1 MTFSDA
7 SNRWGQWAAWLL
19 ATVACTMLARPAC
32 GQTDLLGAD
41 AASDA
46 PMQLDPVRID
56 LESFGIGGV
65 VRAGSWCGIRLS
77 ITEQTSERREVIVR
91 LGLPDADGDLSEYRT
106 VVSTNPG
113 VRQPVTLYARIPS
126 GFTGDPTPIVGVYEA
141 LEEGDG
147 TGALGYREGELIAQL
162 RLPRSPVTDS
172 VLLAGQGAMMV
183 VGNRTMGL
191 DAYSDGIDS
200 QSSYMPFGHE
210 QARVIRGVSPDDLPD
225 RWFGLSPYAEIIWS
239 EGSPVG
245 VSLDQA
251 RALREWVQRGGHLVV
266 VLPVVGNDWLALE
279 NQELATLL
287 PRVSIERRESQP
299 VADYM
304 PMLAVTPD
312 VLLRRPITV
321 HALDPLAE
329 AEPRE
334 AMTILSG
341 PDGRAVVSR
350 RLVGVGAV
358 TLVGL
363 DLPGLEARRGSPS
376 ATNFVPQN
384 SVSPGVPEADVFWH
398 RVLGRRGA
406 LMSKAGV
413 EQYNRRPNSAEISNR
428 TFSWVDSDVGDEINL
443 TGQAATGVL
452 LGIAVFALY
461 WLIAGPG
468 GFFGLKSRDL
478 TRHAW
483 VAFVGAGLVFT
494 GLAWGGAWAI
504 KPKALTF
511 DHLTFLD
518 HVYGERLQRTRTI
531 ASVMIPAY
539 GEASVE
545 VGTEAELAVG
555 GRGRYAHVVSP
566 WEASDGTARTGGV
579 GFPDSRG
586 YPIDSRAPSKLT
598 FPARSTV
605 KQVEMEWLGGMDW
618 QGIRPMPLEGED
630 FGVVRRA
637 SDATRSTLE
646 GVLSHNL
653 PGELTN
659 VHVFV
664 IERQAALEA
673 GSQRLVPSSRTGIK
687 RDEPAGQLLAVGSA
701 HKLDLPWPTGE
712 PRSLSQLTVTRPPLQ
727 PFMDG
732 LAQRPSAGIG
742 EFSARPTQG
751 SLDQRLVAMSFF
763 NQLTPPKFGTTQT
776 RGPALMR
783 RATSQT
789 LDLSRWFTQ
798 PCVVVI
804 GILEIEGKESCP
816 TPFRVRINGQ
826 VRTPQVRGRT
836 LVRWVYPL
844 EELPPVFAT
853 TGTSGQG
860 PDVGVGDPDADGP

>member
-19 ATVACTMLARPAC
+19 AAVACAMLAGPVR

-141 LEEGDG
+141 LEGGGG

-191 DAYSDGIDS
+191 DAYSDGIDA
-200 QSSYMPFGHE
+200 QSSFMPFGHE
-210 QARVIRGVSPDDLPD
+210 QARVIRGVSPADLPD
-225 RWFGLSPYAEIIWS
+225 RWFGLSPYAEVIWS

-279 NQELATLL
+279 NQELASLL

-406 LMSKAGV
+406 LLSKAGV
-413 EQYNRRPNSAEISNR
+413 EEYNRRPNSAEISNR

-531 ASVMIPAY
+531 ASMMIPAY
-539 GEASVE
+539 GEATVE
-545 VGTEAELAVG
+545 VGTDAELAVG
-555 GRGRYAHVVSP
+555 GRGRYTHVVSP

-618 QGIRPMPLEGED
+618 QGIRPMPLEAED

-637 SDATRSTLE
+637 IDPTKSTLE

-664 IERQAALEA
+664 VERQQPLALT
-673 GSQRLVPSSRTGIK
+673 SRVGAKFDDPTG
-687 RDEPAGQLLAVGSA
+687 RLLAVGSA
-701 HKLDLPWPTGE
+701 YALAQPWPSGE
-712 PRSLSQLTVTRPPLQ
+712 TRSLTQLTTRAPGAVRSDL
-727 PFMDG
+727 G
-732 LAQRPSAGIG
+732 LLMTNMTKRPNLGLG
-742 EFSARPTQG
+742 DFSARPTQG
-751 SLDQRLVAMSFF
+751 ALDQRLIAMSFF
-763 NQLTPPKFGTTQT
+763 NQLDPPNFSTTQN

-783 RATSQT
+783 RANSQT

-804 GILEIEGKESCP
+804 GMLEIEGKESCP

-844 EELPPVFAT
+844 GELPPVFPN
-853 TGTSGQG
+853 TGSAPEGG
-860 PDVGVGDPDADGP
+860 AGAPDANGP